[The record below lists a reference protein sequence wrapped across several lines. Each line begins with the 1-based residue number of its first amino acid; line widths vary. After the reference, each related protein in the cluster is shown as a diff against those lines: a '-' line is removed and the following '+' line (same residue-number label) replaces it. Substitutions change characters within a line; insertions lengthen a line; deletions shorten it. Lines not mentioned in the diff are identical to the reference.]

1 MKNIDYIRDD
11 IREFSKG
18 NEYLSYREVDELQ
31 NVLYEDETIL
41 NITTGGLDGYK
52 GLFLLTDDRAL
63 FIYYNEINQSKV
75 LEVAYE
81 KLEYLHVKQV
91 NYYVTMELFF
101 AGTKI
106 EITDLPP
113 DDADSF
119 KQDLAFHIDFYENV
133 RKNGAPQKKK
143 FGFLRF
149 LLFIG
154 IAVLTGYIVGPQ
166 FHVVEVYDEV
176 IPDALPREEAE
187 ETFQLEFTDM
197 EMQKDRYETKVI
209 GTIKNNSEQEYRY
222 ISVDVQFYDKDG
234 TIVDSEIR
242 SIFDLKPGKSWNLD
256 VYTISDYA
264 ETFEIVSVYVEKVN
278 E

>member
-106 EITDLPP
+106 EITDL
-113 DDADSF
+113 
-119 KQDLAFHIDFYENV
+119 
-133 RKNGAPQKKK
+133 
-143 FGFLRF
+143 
-149 LLFIG
+149 
-154 IAVLTGYIVGPQ
+154 
-166 FHVVEVYDEV
+166 
-176 IPDALPREEAE
+176 
-187 ETFQLEFTDM
+187 
-197 EMQKDRYETKVI
+197 
-209 GTIKNNSEQEYRY
+209 
-222 ISVDVQFYDKDG
+222 
-234 TIVDSEIR
+234 
-242 SIFDLKPGKSWNLD
+242 
-256 VYTISDYA
+256 
-264 ETFEIVSVYVEKVN
+264 
-278 E
+278 